1 MAVLTTLAQLEQV
14 QSAITAVM
22 SGQSYSVGD
31 VSFTRANLAALQVR
45 ETALLERY
53 AMEQRGGRRIRPNF
67 SNGI

>member
-1 MAVLTTLAQLEQV
+1 MAVLTTIAQLEQV
-14 QSAITAVM
+14 QAAITAVM

-31 VSFTRANLAALQVR
+31 VSFTRANLSDLQAR

>member
-45 ETALLERY
+45 ETA
-53 AMEQRGGRRIRPNF
+53 MEQRGGRRIRPNF